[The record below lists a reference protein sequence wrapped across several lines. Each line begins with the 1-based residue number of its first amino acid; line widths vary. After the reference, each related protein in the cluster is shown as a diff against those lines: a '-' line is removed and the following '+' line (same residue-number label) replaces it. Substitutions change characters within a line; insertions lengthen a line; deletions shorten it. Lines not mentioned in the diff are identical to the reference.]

1 MRSSYIAEL
10 AADAA
15 EIVSDWG
22 RQVVFKARTEYGET
36 SGTTLAVSAMIG
48 DPMLSQELVPGG
60 VEDVMTF
67 EVRVLASSTLPASWR
82 PLSDREAWMGRKV
95 VVQGYGSDLRV
106 VETTNKEGLPWVSF
120 KVVSANK

>member
-1 MRSSYIAEL
+1 MRSSYIQEL

-22 RQVVFKARTEYGET
+22 REVVFKARTDFGET
-36 SGTTLAVSAMIG
+36 SGTTFITNGMIG

-60 VEDVMTF
+60 VEDIMTF
-67 EVRVLASSTLPASWR
+67 EVRVLASSTLPATWR
-82 PLSDREAWMGRKV
+82 PFSDYDAWMGRKV
-95 VVQGYGSDLRV
+95 IVQGYGSDLRV
-106 VETTNKEGLPWVSF
+106 VETTNKQGLPWVTF